1 MAKNRR
7 KYLLGQDIATILNN
21 ANENITNI
29 INGGESG
36 TDTFDLETINLSKI
50 SDAASAAQE
59 TANSAMPK
67 TGGDFTGAITIQAP
81 TENMNPATKQY
92 VDDAI
97 NNVHPLAYVVSTNA
111 ADTPAGIVWYSG
123 SAESTKITGTLAASA
138 TTEYIIYLVPCKH
151 TAAEELKG
159 YDEYL
164 TVKKDSAY
172 SWEIIGN
179 SVEIDLS
186 NYVNNL
192 SGAANN
198 GVVTNLTKSGNVITV
213 TSKSLTK
220 TSPSASGNATA
231 FIDTV
236 SQAADGQITATK
248 KNIPLATDTENGL
261 LSFQLYGK
269 LVSVDYGANKT
280 IVDAALSDTSTN
292 PVQNKVVYEAIQ
304 NAGKVKDVK
313 VNGTSVL
320 GTDGVAAITI
330 ADLEA
335 DFVSVTTTDSAWTTK
350 TINGTSY
357 QAIKVEK
364 TDTALGV
371 FNSSGQE
378 MVVQKVYDDS
388 YLYLCIGTEKIAC
401 TIRKLS
407 GGAVGT
413 GGSGDVTA
421 AGDNTF
427 TGKNTFTYGSIVVS
441 KTDWS
446 NKTTKAEY
454 GSSAISFTPY
464 GETRSK
470 LISLPAEEGTL
481 ALTRDLPA
489 AVVANPSDTSGAGN
503 LDALK
508 VGNHV
513 FLIREIPK
521 YYNHCLEIKITVP
534 NSNTKCIIITA
545 QTTSRY
551 SLEVDSL
558 EKLGALFN
566 STTAEIVATG
576 IASDILARTVQSD
589 PSEAT
594 VVGLTSH
601 SVYLCHYSAASAD
614 KGMAVRKSVP
624 FEDNWEFNFYD
635 FVKEL

>member
-59 TANSAMPK
+59 TANNAMPK
-67 TGGDFTGAITIQAP
+67 SGGAFTGPITIQTP
-81 TENMNPATKQY
+81 TKDMNPATKKY

-123 SAESTKITGTLAASA
+123 STESTKITGTLVASA
-138 TTEYIIYLVPCKH
+138 ATEYIIYLVPCKH

-164 TVKKDSAY
+164 TVKKDDAY

-192 SGAANN
+192 SGTANN

-213 TSKSLTK
+213 TSKSLTQE
-220 TSPSASGNATA
+220 SPSASGNATA

-248 KNIPLATDTENGL
+248 KNIPLATKTENGL
-261 LSFQLYGK
+261 MSKEDKGYLDNLYKNWG
-269 LVSVDYGANKT
+269 ST
-280 IVDAALSDTSTN
+280 TPDA
-292 PVQNKVVYEAIQ
+292 V
-304 NAGKVKDVK
+304 GKVKDVK

-335 DFVSVTTTDSAWTTK
+335 DFVSVTMADSVWTTK
-350 TINGTSY
+350 TVNGTDY

-371 FNSSGQE
+371 FNTIGQE
-378 MVVQKVYDDS
+378 MVVQKVYDNN
-388 YLYLCIGTEKIAC
+388 YLYLCVGTVKIAC

-413 GGSGDVTA
+413 GGGSGSGDVTA
-421 AGDNTF
+421 AGNNIF
-427 TGKNTFTYGSIVVS
+427 TGTNEFKRQVTFGGGNGIAVTGQSGTVEYRDVAIIRNSASGVQ
-441 KTDWS
+441 TDYLAIPY
-446 NKTTKAEY
+446 NKGTT
-454 GSSAISFTPY
+454 
-464 GETRSK
+464 
-470 LISLPAEEGTL
+470 TL
-481 ALTRDLPA
+481 ATLKDLPA

-534 NSNTKCIIITA
+534 NSNTKCIMITA

-566 STTAEIVATG
+566 STTSEIVATG

-601 SVYLCHYSAASAD
+601 SVYLCRYSAASAD

-635 FVKEL
+635 FVREL